1 MDKTEQLKLLKKG
14 TSCFLVRFTNDNEN
28 EKLLKYLKE
37 NNYNWVNISSSIPR
51 GPWYFINLNT
61 KMCIVGR
68 IGIGQV
74 SEVVGNHAI
83 SVDDYILI
91 AELFKKY
98 DDLRFIEINNK

>member
-1 MDKTEQLKLLKKG
+1 MIEKNINKSDLLKSG
-14 TSCFLVRFTNDNEN
+14 TACFLVRFSNDSEN

-37 NNYNWVNISSSIPR
+37 NDYNWVNVSSSIPR

-83 SVDDYILI
+83 SVDDYIMI

-98 DDLRFIEINNK
+98 DGLRFIEIK

>member
-1 MDKTEQLKLLKKG
+1 MDKTEQLKLLNKG
-14 TSCFLVRFTNDNEN
+14 TSCFLVRFTNDDEN

-37 NNYNWVNISSSIPR
+37 NDYNWVNISSSIPR

-68 IGIGQV
+68 VGIGQV

-83 SVDDYILI
+83 SVDEFIKI
-91 AELFKKY
+91 AEIYKKY
-98 DDLRFIEINNK
+98 ESLKILDLG

>member
-1 MDKTEQLKLLKKG
+1 MDKTEQLKLLNKG
-14 TSCFLVRFTNDNEN
+14 TSCFLVRFTKDNEN

-61 KMCIVGR
+61 RMCIVGR
-68 IGIGQV
+68 IGICQV